1 MNLLLLSWYFV
12 VAFASIAND
21 CHERVDGH
29 YLVQFKGNLAP
40 GYKSASDLQGW
51 SLKAVGGG
59 NVTHAWS
66 FHTFRAFAAYYNE
79 QELARLHALPEI
91 DLVEYDCIAR
101 IPEHETPELLTG
113 VVEEGFAGPVP
124 DLPGYGQYRSDQNTL
139 GYSMAIPFQPPF
151 HGAGVTVWVLDTGVR
166 LDHQEFQGRAIFG
179 ANFIAGESGDDGNGH
194 GTHCAG
200 TVGGINA
207 GYATQATIGSV
218 KVLANSGSGSWS
230 GIVDGIQWVVDYKK
244 ANPGNHLISMS
255 IGGGFTATANAA
267 VNAAAGSGVFSII
280 AAGNSN
286 ADTKNYSPA
295 SAADAIAV
303 AAIDSNNA
311 LASFSNWGVIVE
323 IGAPGVSIKSA
334 WWTSPTTYNTISG
347 TSMACPAIAGQVAQ
361 LISEIG
367 PVATVDALRNY
378 MVTYGTKNAIT
389 PYTSPRIL
397 KNNLL
402 GYDRWM
408 SS

>member
-1 MNLLLLSWYFV
+1 M
-12 VAFASIAND
+12 A
-21 CHERVDGH
+21 
-29 YLVQFKGNLAP
+29 FKGCRWWECDPCLVLP
-40 GYKSASDLQGW
+40 HFSCVS
-51 SLKAVGGG
+51 
-59 NVTHAWS
+59 
-66 FHTFRAFAAYYNE
+66 AYYNE

-91 DLVEYDCIAR
+91 DLVEYECIER
-101 IPEHETPELLTG
+101 IPEHETPELLAG
-113 VVEEGFAGPVP
+113 AVEDSDFESVP

-139 GYSMAIPFQPPF
+139 GYSMSIPFQPPF
-151 HGAGVTVWVLDTGVR
+151 HGAGVTVWVLDTGIL
-166 LDHQEFQGRAIFG
+166 LDHQEFPNGRAIFG
-179 ANFIAGESGDDGNGH
+179 ANFITGESGSDGNGH

-230 GIVDGIQWVVDYKK
+230 GIVDGIQWVVTK
-244 ANPGNHLISMS
+244 AGPDAGHHLISMS
-255 IGGGFTATANAA
+255 LGGGFTAIANNA
-267 VNAAAGSGVFSII
+267 VNSASDAGVISIV

-295 SAADAIAV
+295 SAAAAIAV

-311 LASFSNWGVIVE
+311 LAAFSNWGEIVE
-323 IGAPGVSIKSA
+323 IGAPGVNIKSA

-361 LISEIG
+361 LISAIG
-367 PVATVDALRNY
+367 PVTTNTLRNY
-378 MVTYGTKNAIT
+378 MATYGTKNAIT
-389 PYTSPRIL
+389 PYTTPRIL
-397 KNNLL
+397 KSNLL